1 MRKMAATVG
10 FASNTQEWTDNLK
23 NINLLD
29 GRNALYVRHRMH
41 QIDPQ
46 SWTRAAC
53 LHGGTYISKRGLE
66 QSTNIT
72 TFSKVVTFS

>member
-1 MRKMAATVG
+1 MKGKGERGKGRV
-10 FASNTQEWTDNLK
+10 TDNLK

-29 GRNALYVRHRMH
+29 GWNALYVRHRTH

-46 SWTRAAC
+46 SWTRGAC
-53 LHGGTYISKRGLE
+53 LHWGTYISKRGLE

-72 TFSKVVTFS
+72 TFYKEWITVLYK